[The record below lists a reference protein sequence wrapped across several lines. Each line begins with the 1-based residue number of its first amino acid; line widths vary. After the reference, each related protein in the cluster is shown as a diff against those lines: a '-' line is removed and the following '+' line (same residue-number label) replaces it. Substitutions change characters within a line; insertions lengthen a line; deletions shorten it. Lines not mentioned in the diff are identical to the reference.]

1 MVIRLFMTASP
12 SLVLDD
18 PCRSTRNFLHS
29 GYKKIELFRYW
40 TVAQVEQNA
49 ISAQK
54 ISNKRKGLTRPVQ
67 FSDVHGLRL
76 LLKC

>member
-18 PCRSTRNFLHS
+18 PCRATRNFLQS
-29 GYKKIELFRYW
+29 GGKKIELFRYW

-49 ISAQK
+49 ISAPK
-54 ISNKRKGLTRPVQ
+54 KTNKRKGLTRSVR
-67 FSDVHGLRL
+67 FSDVRGLRL
-76 LLKC
+76 ILKY